1 MSHQPYER
9 FLFSKESINNEQQT
23 QLNHHLQDCDDC
35 HTLASALV
43 RMEELFSNTPT
54 PQPAPGFT
62 QRWQS
67 RLVETNKKRQNRN
80 LWLMTFG
87 LLSLAGVI
95 LLLLFLLHLASINM
109 AYELSQLIARVS
121 RLTAQVRY
129 SFNIIRSITS
139 NLPSI
144 MPILILLTPS
154 TFLAITA
161 LILTWF
167 RAIIKLY
174 SPIQERGK
182 LS

>member
-9 FLFSKESINNEQQT
+9 FLFTKEALNNKQQN
-23 QLNHHLQDCDDC
+23 QLKHHLQECDNC
-35 HTLASALV
+35 HTLADALV
-43 RMEELFSNTPT
+43 SLEDLFSNSPT

-67 RLVETNKKRQNRN
+67 RLVESHQKRQNRN

-87 LLSLAGVI
+87 LFMLAAVI
-95 LLLLFLLHLASINM
+95 LLFIFFLHLPFINM
-109 AYELSQLIARVS
+109 AYELSQFIARIS
-121 RLTAQVRY
+121 RITAEVRY

-139 NLPSI
+139 NLPFI
-144 MPILILLTPS
+144 IPIIILLTPS

-161 LILTWF
+161 LIFTWF

-174 SPIQERGK
+174 APIQERGK